1 MAKSKSA
8 RRVSLAGSSTKDKV
22 RPGFDDTT
30 PERLKQARIGGSA
43 TVDGQGV
50 RRIAEPF
57 DVLRARHLLDRT
69 DAAVN
74 EMLWQAGDRLRGH
87 WHRGMLDGLST
98 LDPSRP
104 SVDGGGGGPGAL
116 NPTEGAMRH
125 RQHWHRAAECVG
137 ARLFP
142 YVEAIVV
149 AAQPIGALRRLVG
162 DTAHARTADALA
174 LERLREGLH
183 RLADLW
189 SMRRDRHPV
198 PIKSWR
204 DPPPI
209 PLPGIPPERHD

>member
-1 MAKSKSA
+1 MSA
-8 RRVSLAGSSTKDKV
+8 PAIRRRDARAPEA
-22 RPGFDDTT
+22 RPAPG
-30 PERLKQARIGGSA
+30 ARPR
-43 TVDGQGV
+43 VDAQGI

-57 DVLRARHLLDRT
+57 DVLRARNLLDRADMRPT
-69 DAAVN
+69 TRRCGRPATGCAPT
-74 EMLWQAGDRLRGH
+74 GSRGP
-87 WHRGMLDGLST
+87 LDGLST

-104 SVDGGGGGPGAL
+104 SVDCGGGGPGAL
-116 NPTEGAMRH
+116 NPTEGALRH

-149 AAQPIGALRRLVG
+149 AAQPIGALRGLVG
-162 DTAHARTADALA
+162 DTAHARTADALV

-189 SMRRDRHPV
+189 SMQRNRHPV

-204 DPPPI
+204 DPPPS
-209 PLPGIPPERHD
+209 PLPVSRAHHD

>member
-1 MAKSKSA
+1 MASKSM
-8 RRVSLAGSSTKDKV
+8 RRISLAGQNAKDKV
-22 RPGFDDTT
+22 RLGFEDTT
-30 PERLKQARIGGSA
+30 PERLKQARIGGA
-43 TVDGQGV
+43 AAVDGHGL

-57 DVLRARHLLDRT
+57 DVLRTRHLLDRT

-74 EMLWQAGDRLRGH
+74 EVLWQAGDRLRGH

-104 SVDGGGGGPGAL
+104 SVDCGGGGPGAL
-116 NPTEGAMRH
+116 NPTESAMRH

-137 ARLFP
+137 GRLFP

-149 AAQPIGALRRLVG
+149 AAQPVGALRGLVG
-162 DTAHARTADALA
+162 DTAHARTADALV

-189 SMRRDRHPV
+189 SMQRNHHQV
-198 PIKSWR
+198 PIRTWR
-204 DPPPI
+204 EPPPAD
-209 PLPGIPPERHD
+209 LPGLSHEPRD

>member
-1 MAKSKSA
+1 MATSRSV
-8 RRVSLAGSSTKDKV
+8 RRVSLAGRIAKDKV
-22 RPGFDDTT
+22 RLGFEDAT
-30 PERLKQARIGGSA
+30 PERLKQARLGGSA
-43 TVDGQGV
+43 SVDGQGL

-74 EMLWQAGDRLRGH
+74 EVLWQAGDRLRGH

-104 SVDGGGGGPGAL
+104 SVDCGGGGPGAL
-116 NPTEGAMRH
+116 NPTESAVRH
-125 RQHWHRAAECVG
+125 RQNWHRAAEWVG

-142 YVEAIVV
+142 YVEGIVV
-149 AAQPIGALRRLVG
+149 SAQPIGALRGLVG
-162 DTAHARTADALA
+162 DTAHARTADALV

-189 SMRRDRHPV
+189 SMHRRHHPV
-198 PIKSWR
+198 PVRTWR
-204 DPPPI
+204 EPPPAHLSGT
-209 PLPGIPPERHD
+209 PHEPRD